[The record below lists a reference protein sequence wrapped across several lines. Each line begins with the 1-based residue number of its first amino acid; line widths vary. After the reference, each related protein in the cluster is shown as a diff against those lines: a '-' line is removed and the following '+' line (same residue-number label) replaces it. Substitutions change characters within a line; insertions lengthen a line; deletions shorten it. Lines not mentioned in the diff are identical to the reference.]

1 MNRLFQSILL
11 TVLAFSLSAPTAD
24 AFLKKLREMDE
35 PDPKDQE
42 TITRVQIFLDENNF
56 GPGKIDGQLGK
67 FTRAA
72 VAHFNYLHDIDGG
85 GANWVAV
92 IKGSERKIGSP
103 YRNYTLKES
112 DFKFIGDVPSDPK
125 DQVGLKMLYYRSVVE
140 FVAERFHSDDK
151 FIRLLNPGVNMSNL
165 QAGATLRVPKVT
177 PFMIEDV
184 KFNQQF
190 GEEAG
195 LSQRLVIVDTKMH
208 IAAIW
213 EGEKLIA
220 TFPITPGQDKFVH
233 HGKWT
238 IKIMITTPEF
248 RWDKQ
253 MLQEGKRS
261 SEYYLLPPGPNS
273 PVGIFWAGISKSG
286 IGLHGT
292 NSPETIGRAKSAGC
306 VRFANWDA
314 IRLSSLV
321 RPGAT
326 VELR

>member
-1 MNRLFQSILL
+1 MYRIFHTILL
-11 TVLAFSLSAPTAD
+11 SVFVLSISSESAD
-24 AFLKKLREMDE
+24 AFLKKVRKAQE
-35 PDPKDQE
+35 PAKDDQE
-42 TITRVQIFLDENNF
+42 TITRIQIFLDENNF
-56 GPGKIDGQLGK
+56 GPGKIDGQLGT
-67 FTRAA
+67 FTKAA
-72 VAHFNYLHDIDGG
+72 VAHYNYISGLESGDWGKVLTDSKKAI
-85 GANWVAV
+85 
-92 IKGSERKIGSP
+92 SSP
-103 YRNYTLKES
+103 YTNYTIKEGDLKFVANIPME
-112 DFKFIGDVPSDPK
+112 PK
-125 DQVGLKMLYYRSVVE
+125 DQVGLKMLSYRSILE
-140 FVAERFHSDDK
+140 FVAERFHSDMNYIK
-151 FIRLLNPGVNMSNL
+151 KLNPGVNWSEVKV
-165 QAGATLRVPKVT
+165 GSSVRVPDVT
-177 PFMIEDV
+177 PFKMEDV
-184 KFNQQF
+184 KFNQHF
-190 GEEAG
+190 GEQAG
-195 LSQRLVIVDTKMH
+195 LSQRLVIIDTKQN

-213 EGEKLIA
+213 EDGKKLIA
-220 TFPITPGQDKFVH
+220 TFPITPGQEKFVH

-261 SEYYLLPPGPNS
+261 DEYYLLPPGPNS

-292 NSPETIGRAKSAGC
+292 NSPETIGRSKSAGC